1 MSRLHN
7 NLNPESNWFSI
18 LLFLQGDH
26 IRGDGA
32 ISPRLEELER
42 DLGATLQLNDERE
55 EEIAKLKEE
64 IVRLQREKEEV
75 DEGITNLSLEI
86 KQLQSQI
93 SQKDE
98 DFLRL
103 FERNSA
109 MTEEVEKERNA
120 VEEKKIEVEKLGDE
134 QRVAA
139 KLAVD
144 RLEGMEVY
152 EWPSCVMRRRWRSVK
167 CWKETCLFY
176 TTAPTH

>member
-1 MSRLHN
+1 MTR
-7 NLNPESNWFSI
+7 
-18 LLFLQGDH
+18 D
-26 IRGDGA
+26 RGDGA

-64 IVRLQREKEEV
+64 IVRLQREK
-75 DEGITNLSLEI
+75 DEADDDNANLSLQI

-98 DFLRL
+98 DFLRA

-109 MTEEVEKERNA
+109 LTEEVEKEKNA
-120 VEEKKIEVEKLGDE
+120 VEEKRIQVEKLGDE

-139 KLAVD
+139 KLAAD
-144 RLEGMEVY
+144 RLEGI
-152 EWPSCVMRRRWRSVK
+152 RK
-167 CWKETCLFY
+167 
-176 TTAPTH
+176 

>member
-1 MSRLHN
+1 MSYGGYAKLSFIRKN
-7 NLNPESNWFSI
+7 TSRNPTDFS
-18 LLFLQGDH
+18 LLSLPFTDLGDVTRD
-26 IRGDGA
+26 RGDGA

-64 IVRLQREKEEV
+64 IVRLQREK
-75 DEGITNLSLEI
+75 DEADDDKANLSLQI

-98 DFLRL
+98 DFLRA

-109 MTEEVEKERNA
+109 LTEEVEKEKNA
-120 VEEKKIEVEKLGDE
+120 VDEKRIQVEKLGDE

-139 KLAVD
+139 KLAAD
-144 RLEGMEVY
+144 RLEGI
-152 EWPSCVMRRRWRSVK
+152 RK
-167 CWKETCLFY
+167 
-176 TTAPTH
+176 